1 MSNPRRALES
11 AERLRLI
18 VREMRLE
25 TDDVMRIR
33 FSAPDRSPLP
43 AWEPGAH
50 IDITFANG
58 VERQYS
64 LCGDPADRSEWQIAV
79 LREPVSRGASRFIHD
94 KLRPGDRVA
103 VSAPRN
109 NFCLEPGEKTIFIA
123 GGIGIT
129 PLLPMIR
136 QTRAEG
142 RDWRLLY
149 LGKARERMAFV
160 EAVEGGAATI
170 ACSTFGGRMDIF
182 DWIGLVDTG
191 TRIYACGPQS
201 MLDALEERSAVWPKG
216 ALRIERFQAKSFVDL
231 DDSKEFE
238 VVAQRSG
245 LSVIVSPGCSILQM
259 LEEAGLP
266 VPSSCLEGVCGT
278 CETAIIDGEA
288 EHRDSILSPDERE
301 TNETMMICISRSKTP
316 RLVLDI

>member
-1 MSNPRRALES
+1 MPNPSRALES
-11 AERLRLI
+11 AERLRLM

-33 FSAPDRSPLP
+33 FSARDRSPLP

-50 IDITFANG
+50 IDIAFANG

-64 LCGDPADRSEWQIAV
+64 LCGDPADCSEWQIAV
-79 LREPVSRGASRFIHD
+79 LREPVSRGGSRFIHD
-94 KLRPGDRVA
+94 KLRPGDLVT

-109 NFCLEPGEKTIFIA
+109 NFRLEPAEKTVFIA

-149 LGKARERMAFV
+149 LGKTRERMAFI
-160 EAVEGGAATI
+160 EAVECGAATI
-170 ACSTFGGRMDIF
+170 ACSAVGGRMDIF
-182 DWIGLVDTG
+182 DWIGQVDTG
-191 TRIYACGPQS
+191 TRIYACGPQA
-201 MLDALEERSAVWPKG
+201 MLDALEERSAAWPKG
-216 ALRIERFQAKSFVDL
+216 ALRIERFQARSFVDL
-231 DDSKEFE
+231 SDSKEFE

-301 TNETMMICISRSKTP
+301 TNETMMICVSRSRTP